1 MIEIGLSTLVGI
13 VLYFYTTK
21 FHQMASLREGIGVLT
36 PLVPQ
41 ESPVSLQGK
50 KILTGSGK
58 TLSGLPQ
65 TEYKNHRLC
74 IAVVGCYQY
83 H

>member
-13 VLYFYTTK
+13 VLYFYTAK
-21 FHQMASLREGIGVLT
+21 FHQMTSLREGIGVLT

-50 KILTGSGK
+50 TFLTGRGK

>member
-1 MIEIGLSTLVGI
+1 MIEIGFSALVGI
-13 VLYFYTTK
+13 VLYFYSAK
-21 FHQMASLREGIGVLT
+21 FHQMISLREGIGVLT

-50 KILTGSGK
+50 TFLTGLTGSGK

-74 IAVVGCYQY
+74 IAVVG
-83 H
+83 

>member
-1 MIEIGLSTLVGI
+1 MIEIGLSTLVCI
-13 VLYFYTTK
+13 VLYFYTAK
-21 FHQMASLREGIGVLT
+21 FHQMTSLREGIGVLT

-41 ESPVSLQGK
+41 ESPVILQGK
-50 KILTGSGK
+50 QFLTGSGK